1 MTPTGASY
9 TLSLIFRGVRIF
21 LIPASTTINAI
32 YVPKEMPFDVKSYQE
47 VVSYYGINK

>member
-9 TLSLIFRGVRIF
+9 TLSLTFKGVRIF
-21 LIPASTTINAI
+21 LIPASTTINAFAI
-32 YVPKEMPFDVKSYQE
+32 AEELPFDVKSYQE